1 VSEGRSGGMSGGD
14 AVAAQTLTAEELLRL
29 VEAGADWI
37 WETDRELR
45 FSWLSGN
52 YRDVTGIAP
61 DSVIGRFCFDST
73 EETSK
78 STSRTHA
85 HLTDIEARR
94 PFRDF
99 VYELKAAK
107 QQCRWICI
115 TGFPRF
121 DRNGDFVGYR
131 GIGRNVTS
139 IKVGSDWIWG
149 TEQGL
154 GYFWLS
160 SDFWKH
166 RQLAH
171 QQDQEKTDS
180 PAGMSGAEPAHGS
193 HPEQMAGALAVLDP
207 VPLDVTG
214 ARVLIVDDNAV
225 NRAIL
230 TEQMDSWTFDS
241 CAAESGIEG
250 IRVLQAAADLGIA
263 VDCVVLDYQ
272 MPGMTGADV
281 ARVIRST
288 PAIAETPI
296 VMLTS
301 VDQSLS
307 NSAYRDLGIE
317 AQLIKPARSSALLEA
332 LVHTIQKHRHAVA
345 GNVSP
350 AVIPVGAT
358 GADPSP
364 VLAASPAAVA
374 TRTSLA
380 DGHRLDVLVAEDN
393 EVNQLVFTQILA
405 DTRYSFE
412 IVANGRRAVE
422 TFSERNPRMILMDV
436 SMPEMNGIEAT
447 AAIRRLEAD
456 GASHVPIVGV
466 TTHAL
471 NGDRERCLD
480 AGMDDYLP
488 KPISPKALLEKLDKW
503 TRFDS
508 ARQRTAG

>member
-1 VSEGRSGGMSGGD
+1 MSGGD

-61 DSVIGRFCFDST
+61 DSVIGRFCFNSM

-78 STSRTHA
+78 STPSAQA
-85 HLTDIEARR
+85 HLAGIEARR

-99 VYELKAAK
+99 VYELKAGK
-107 QQCRWICI
+107 QQCRWISI
-115 TGFPRF
+115 TGYPRF
-121 DRNGDFVGYR
+121 DRSGNFVGYR

-139 IKVGSDWIWG
+139 IKVGSDWVWG

-154 GYFWLS
+154 GFFWLS

-166 RQLAH
+166 RQLARQH
-171 QQDQEKTDS
+171 DQEKTDS
-180 PAGMSGAEPAHGS
+180 PAGMSGAERAHGS
-193 HPEQMAGALAVLDP
+193 HAEQMAGALAVLDP
-207 VPLDVTG
+207 VPIDVAG

-230 TEQMDSWTFDS
+230 TEQMVSWTFDS

-307 NSAYRDLGIE
+307 NSTYRDLGIE
-317 AQLIKPARSSALLEA
+317 AQLIKPARSSALLET
-332 LVHTIQKHRHAVA
+332 LVHTIQKHRHVVG
-345 GNVSP
+345 GNAQADIPIRATETERSP
-350 AVIPVGAT
+350 A
-358 GADPSP
+358 
-364 VLAASPAAVA
+364 LAATPAAVA
-374 TRTSLA
+374 IRTSAA
-380 DGHRLDVLVAEDN
+380 DGHRLDILVAEDN

-405 DTRYSFE
+405 DTPYSFE
-412 IVANGRRAVE
+412 IVGNGRRAVE
-422 TFSERNPRMILMDV
+422 TFGERNPRMILMDV

-447 AAIRRLEAD
+447 AAIRRLEVD
-456 GASHVPIVGV
+456 GASHVPIVGL

-471 NGDRERCLD
+471 NSDRERCLE

-503 TRFDS
+503 TRFDFARHRS
-508 ARQRTAG
+508 AG